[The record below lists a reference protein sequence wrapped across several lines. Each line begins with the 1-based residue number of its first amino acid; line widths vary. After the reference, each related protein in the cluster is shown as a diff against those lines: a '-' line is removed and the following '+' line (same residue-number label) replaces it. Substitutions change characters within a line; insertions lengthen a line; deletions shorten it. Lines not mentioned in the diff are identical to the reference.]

1 MGSPFSTRDASS
13 GLRAQRRINVHRWKG
28 GRAGSSSPRASALYA
43 QGGTSCPTP
52 LTDGFRILAG
62 HIPATGFGRAVH
74 PSRAAAE
81 NRLAC
86 LIGRSGSTT
95 FQKTAASLDKG
106 ESTRSTGIQVS
117 EARCRKNPNSIN
129 HFDRTDPDCGEL
141 RMLRVRTNTL
151 CLAWRRWFRG
161 DSSLTRARP
170 VRFGQRGFL
179 PRIDHPTG
187 TDSTHVTSCAACD
200 VCDDAARFEGR
211 TDDSSGNSENP
222 DEARQTARRVTIV
235 RDLPTPERLR
245 AERWRRLT
253 SD

>member
-1 MGSPFSTRDASS
+1 MMDRGVRFAPGAVVRTRVLRRVCVGSPFSSRDGSS

-106 ESTRSTGIQVS
+106 ESTRSTVIRVS

-129 HFDRTDPDCGEL
+129 HFGRTHPECGEL
-141 RMLRVRTNTL
+141 RMLRVPTNAL
-151 CLAWRRWFRG
+151 CLAW
-161 DSSLTRARP
+161 
-170 VRFGQRGFL
+170 
-179 PRIDHPTG
+179 H
-187 TDSTHVTSCAACD
+187 
-200 VCDDAARFEGR
+200 
-211 TDDSSGNSENP
+211 
-222 DEARQTARRVTIV
+222 
-235 RDLPTPERLR
+235 
-245 AERWRRLT
+245 
-253 SD
+253 